1 MRRACR
7 LAAAVIAVLAIV
19 CCCVMA
25 ASWPAQAQEAS
36 GADGIQ
42 EPAKVD
48 LADGSY
54 TVEVSLLGGSGRASV
69 ESPAAMEVR
78 SGGVT
83 LTLVWSSPNYDYMLV
98 GGRRYLPV
106 NQTGNSTFEIPV
118 LSLDEPFKVVGD
130 TTAMST
136 PHEIEYE
143 LALKRDSV
151 REVAKSRLNP
161 GTVAL
166 IATIVLVLS
175 FGLMWVRFVVVRRN
189 SSDRSKD

>member
-143 LALKRDSV
+143 LTLKRASV

>member
-36 GADGIQ
+36 GVGGIQ

-54 TVEVSLLGGSGRASV
+54 TVEVSLAGGSGRAGV

-78 SGGVT
+78 LGKAT

-98 GGRRYLPV
+98 GGRRYVPV
-106 NQTGNSTFEIPV
+106 NHTGNSTFEIPV

-143 LALKRDSV
+143 LTLKRASV

-189 SSDRSKD
+189 SSDRSKE

>member
-1 MRRACR
+1 MRRACC

-19 CCCVMA
+19 CCCVTV
-25 ASWPAQAQEAS
+25 ASWPAQAQETS
-36 GADGIQ
+36 GVGGIQ

-54 TVEVSLLGGSGRASV
+54 TVEVSLSGGSGRASV

-130 TTAMST
+130 TTAMSA

-151 REVAKSRLNP
+151 RVVSKRQVSP
-161 GTVAL
+161 SVVAL
-166 IATIVLVLS
+166 IATCVLTLA
-175 FGLMWVRFVVVRRN
+175 FGLVWVRFVVVRRN
-189 SSDRSKD
+189 LGDKGKG